1 MAPDWRGCSLA
12 VLFVRGEMQLK
23 LLSCFA
29 DEAGQQ
35 DMGAGYYMLTLVLH
49 DQADDIGPLIAAYQF
64 RLAFEGLPDIPF
76 HNVDLVHGHERYD
89 SESVETRKRLLIA
102 FSMFVRTLPIQYTT
116 FVYSKSEVSEKVE
129 LQSRM
134 RHDIV
139 NFIFEHLDWFQGFDK
154 VPIYYDGGHSATTA
168 ALHEAFDYALA
179 RNVAIYKELSHDT
192 KRLAQAADYLCS
204 IELAQSR
211 YEAGDVSASYDR
223 FYGSPRKFRQNYLKQ
238 ARRKKIQ

>member
-1 MAPDWRGCSLA
+1 M
-12 VLFVRGEMQLK
+12 K

-49 DQADDIGPLIAAYQF
+49 DQEDDLNPFIAAYES

-116 FVYSKSEVSEKVE
+116 FAYSKSEVPGKDE
-129 LQSRM
+129 LQFRM
-134 RHDIV
+134 RRDIV

-179 RNVAIYKELSHDT
+179 RNAAIYKELSHET

-211 YEAGDVSASYDR
+211 YETGDISASYER

-238 ARRKKIQ
+238 ARRKRIQ